1 MSEVTIAVFLIAH
14 GLVHS
19 LLAIAP
25 DPGDPAAKA
34 GAFFTAA
41 NRSWLLPQLNLDGT
55 AVQRIGIILVGLS
68 TAGFVLAGVGI
79 LGVSGLAALWR
90 PLAVL
95 SAAVS
100 LLLLGLFWH
109 PWLPVGVLIDGGVL
123 ASMLLFSWPPANM
136 FGG

>member
-1 MSEVTIAVFLIAH
+1 MSEIIIAVFLIAH

-34 GAFFTAA
+34 GAFFTSA
-41 NRSWLLPQLNLDGT
+41 NRSWLLHQLNLDGT
-55 AVQRIGIILVGLS
+55 TVQWIGIILVGLS
-68 TAGFVLAGVGI
+68 TTGFVLAGAGI
-79 LGVSGLAALWR
+79 LGLSGLAALWR
-90 PLAVL
+90 PLVVI
-95 SAAVS
+95 SAAIS

-109 PWLPVGVLIDGGVL
+109 PWLPVGVLINVGVL
-123 ASMLLFSWPPANM
+123 ASLLLFNWPPSNT